1 MMTPEEK
8 GSLPI
13 RVEKLFYEL
22 QDRIFSDIVRRIRKT
37 KKITSTADYQIN
49 KLLLLGNSTEFIEA
63 QLKELLELSDPE
75 IWELYDQVCDW
86 EYVRN
91 RAAYEQINGNFTPLE
106 DNETIRKWSNA
117 IVKQTQNEIRNLT
130 QSMGMTVDM
139 GGGKVAFTP
148 LATYYQKYL
157 DRACMDIVTGSF
169 DYNTVLRRVVKELSA
184 SGLQTIDYA
193 SGWKNRAPVAAR
205 RAILTGV
212 SQLSAQ
218 INEQVAKDLNT
229 DKYEVTWHSG
239 HRPSHWWGGRVYT
252 YQELQSICG
261 LGNGEGLCGYNCRH
275 SYYAFLEGVSV
286 RTYTDEQLEQM
297 EEKEQTVRTYQGKQ
311 YNAYQASQAQRQMET
326 TMRAQRTKVRQLQQ
340 GDGSKDDILAA
351 KARYL
356 NTLHQYQAFSKKM
369 ELPEQMERVYMDGL
383 GRVAP
388 GRIPYMERGI
398 TNKKTPK
405 NSTYSVNWE
414 RIYSNEYKRKYN
426 GITGNTKTDESM
438 YKYAKAGLTHRDGT
452 NREDLYII
460 SKSTGK
466 VLGKN
471 IASTE
476 AFGVRINDSVRSAV
490 KNNQGDLIGL
500 HTHPDGTPPT
510 GSDFETAFKRGYH
523 LGAVACSDG
532 SVYIYGCADQFAS
545 ARIIDDTI
553 EKFKKLIDDS
563 GKKVY
568 SSDKEAHL
576 AAIKSLGKDY
586 GIWYETR

>member
-49 KLLLLGNSTEFIEA
+49 KLLLLGGSTEFIES
-63 QLKELLELSDPE
+63 QLKELLEISDPE

-91 RAAYEQINGNFTPLE
+91 RAAYEQINGSFTPLE

-139 GGGKVAFTP
+139 GGGKVVFTP

-169 DYNTVLRRVVKELSA
+169 DYNTVLRRVVKELSS
-184 SGLQTIDYA
+184 SGLQVIDYA

-229 DKYEVTWHSG
+229 DKYEVSWHAG

-252 YQELQSICG
+252 YQELQSICR
-261 LGNGEGLCGYNCRH
+261 LGDGDGLCGWNCRH
-275 SYYAFLEGVSV
+275 SYYAFLEGFSV
-286 RTYTDEQLEQM
+286 RTYTDEQLTAM
-297 EEKEQTVRTYQGKQ
+297 EEKEQNVRTYQGKQ
-311 YNAYQASQAQRQMET
+311 YNAYQASQAQRKMET
-326 TMRAQRTKVRQLQQ
+326 TMRAQRAKVRQLQQ
-340 GDGSKDDILAA
+340 GDGDKDDIIAA

-356 NTLHQYQAFSKKM
+356 NTLHQYQAFSRKM

-383 GRVAP
+383 GRVITDN
-388 GRIPYMERGI
+388 RISTLFPQKMVDNMQRDLSQY
-398 TNKKTPK
+398 KK
-405 NSTYSVNWE
+405 
-414 RIYSNEYKRKYN
+414 YK
-426 GITGNTKTDESM
+426 
-438 YKYAKAGLTHRDGT
+438 
-452 NREDLYII
+452 
-460 SKSTGK
+460 K
-466 VLGKN
+466 VLGESIGSLDKFGN
-471 IASTE
+471 IKY
-476 AFGVRINDSVRSAV
+476 NDSEQWEKLQKKFSTYQEIDGKNWSEEFKTKSKLAYGRFEKEDIVMSVHALSRLPRLNKPGIPEVSENELIEFIHGFPNYREGDNKLIYFDHERQLLVV
-490 KNNQGDLIGL
+490 KNTMTDEII
-500 HTHPDGTPPT
+500 
-510 GSDFETAFKRGYH
+510 
-523 LGAVACSDG
+523 
-532 SVYIYGCADQFAS
+532 SVV
-545 ARIIDDTI
+545 RR
-553 EKFKKLIDDS
+553 
-563 GKKVY
+563 
-568 SSDKEAHL
+568 
-576 AAIKSLGKDY
+576 KSLKEE
-586 GIWYETR
+586 WRSV

>member
-49 KLLLLGNSTEFIEA
+49 KLLLLGGSTEFIES
-63 QLKELLELSDPE
+63 QLKELLEISDPE

-139 GGGKVAFTP
+139 GGGKVVFTP

-229 DKYEVTWHSG
+229 DKYEVSWHAG

-261 LGNGEGLCGYNCRH
+261 LGDGDGLCGWNCRH
-275 SYYAFLEGVSV
+275 SYCAFLEGFSV
-286 RTYTDEQLEQM
+286 RTYTDEQLAAM

-340 GDGSKDDILAA
+340 GDGSNDDILAA

-356 NTLHQYQAFSKKM
+356 NTLHQYQAFSRKM

-383 GRVAP
+383 GRVITDN
-388 GRIPYMERGI
+388 RIKGMFPQKMVDNMQKDLNQYKRYKEVLGDSIGSLAKFGQMKYNDSEMWKFLQLDYERQKELKSHPELKLPNLENLVVSDTKFTKYLFGGENERGLAKGKAFSDRLGYDLGNWKELQKEI
-398 TNKKTPK
+398 CERAGRYPAYYRDNNGYGDRYEQKIIIYGKKGMPANVVVGWMARQDDTTSMS
-405 NSTYSVNWE
+405 STYIKE
-414 RIYSNEYKRKYN
+414 I
-426 GITGNTKTDESM
+426 
-438 YKYAKAGLTHRDGT
+438 
-452 NREDLYII
+452 
-460 SKSTGK
+460 
-466 VLGKN
+466 
-471 IASTE
+471 
-476 AFGVRINDSVRSAV
+476 
-490 KNNQGDLIGL
+490 
-500 HTHPDGTPPT
+500 
-510 GSDFETAFKRGYH
+510 
-523 LGAVACSDG
+523 
-532 SVYIYGCADQFAS
+532 
-545 ARIIDDTI
+545 
-553 EKFKKLIDDS
+553 KK
-563 GKKVY
+563 
-568 SSDKEAHL
+568 
-576 AAIKSLGKDY
+576 
-586 GIWYETR
+586 